1 MSILWLEEVDSTNTY
16 AKEHF
21 DELADGTLVAA
32 RRQTSG
38 RGRLN
43 RVWYSEK
50 GTAITATLVMKHISG
65 GFAAGCVGGLAAL
78 LLVRECC
85 PKAVSFLKWP
95 NDVYI
100 ENAKV
105 AGVLCEGLLRGGKL
119 VGVVCGIGINVNSGF
134 EALRRVGQPAVSLKT
149 ASGRTADFS
158 IDLLTE
164 KLEKLLAEC
173 YIKANL
179 DLAFLRRC
187 HQSENRLIGRKIQ
200 VISPTG
206 KVIDGVFAGIGND
219 GEMLLESTGG
229 LSVFHCGDVKVDL
242 TGTDWDEMR
251 QKMISDGTIES

>member
-21 DELADGTLVAA
+21 DELADGTLVSA
-32 RRQTSG
+32 RHQTAG

-43 RVWYSEK
+43 RVWFSES
-50 GTAITATLVMKHISG
+50 GTAITATLVMKRLES

-78 LLVRECC
+78 QLVRECC
-85 PKAVSFLKWP
+85 PSAVSLLKWP

-119 VGVVCGIGINVNSGF
+119 AGVVCGIGINVNNGPDG
-134 EALRRVGQPAVSLKT
+134 LRRVGQPAISLKT
-149 ASGRTADFS
+149 ASGRMTDFS

-164 KLEKLLAEC
+164 RLEKLLAEC

-179 DLAFLRRC
+179 DFAFLRRR
-187 HQSENRLIGRKIQ
+187 HRKENRLIGRKIQ

-206 KVIDGVFAGIGND
+206 EVIDGVFSDLGID
-219 GEMLLESTGG
+219 GEMQLETASG
-229 LSVFHCGDVKVDL
+229 LRVFNCGDVKVDL
-242 TGTDWDEMR
+242 SGTDWAGLRREM
-251 QKMISDGTIES
+251 IFAGAIES